1 MKKIISKKVA
11 ALVMAV
17 SAVAT
22 SVVMPVSASDDN
34 HGYSFSVGAYYGNG
48 YSSERYRQT
57 TNTNN
62 KWKVDMTY
70 SSEGQGTKI
79 TYWLA
84 KSSDK
89 ATASDFHDV
98 KQGSG
103 AQYYKA
109 LKNASETHVV
119 LAAENNNYD
128 ASSYSVS
135 GYWDEETN

>member
-1 MKKIISKKVA
+1 M
-11 ALVMAV
+11 
-17 SAVAT
+17 
-22 SVVMPVSASDDN
+22 
-34 HGYSFSVGAYYGNG
+34 
-48 YSSERYRQT
+48 
-57 TNTNN
+57 
-62 KWKVDMTY
+62 
-70 SSEGQGTKI
+70 
-79 TYWLA
+79 TYWLT

-103 AQYYKA
+103 AKYYKA
-109 LKNASETHVV
+109 LKNASETYVV